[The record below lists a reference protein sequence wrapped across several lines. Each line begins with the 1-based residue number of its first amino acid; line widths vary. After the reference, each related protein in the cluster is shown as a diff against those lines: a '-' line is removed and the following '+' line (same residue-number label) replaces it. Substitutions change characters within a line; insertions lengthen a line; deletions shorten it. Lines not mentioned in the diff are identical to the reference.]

1 MFLFFSQRLC
11 VTADP
16 KNGTVR
22 NTPQKENTLM
32 NTNRRTLALVIA
44 SFCGT
49 SSVSMAQDGA
59 TLMSIVEPTSHVDSA
74 VVATRFNPAAD
85 LNSLSTSGSL
95 SDSSEVIDSSTSLDR
110 SNANVTSPEESKVPA
125 AMASYGGSQT
135 VCDSGCTHSPSTSCY
150 TASCS
155 PSKALSRS
163 DLGWFEMDTLLWW
176 GRGLTDSP
184 VIVGGAN
191 PTVLPT
197 IPLLGGRDN
206 PIGNDLLLGLRTDV
220 GLWLDDCSNY
230 GFGGRTWGILTD
242 GSEQVIVNGGNS
254 TGIQFF
260 NTSIG
265 APDSYVVNLDRG
277 VFGANVGEIGVLSDL
292 DVFSGELYGRGLLVG
307 DRRNR
312 VDLIGGY
319 TFLRLDSGYQLR
331 SRIVDGFT
339 DSPPPVG
346 TITTIVDQFSTKNT
360 FHGGSIGLASN
371 LTRGRVG
378 VGLTG
383 KVALGNMESTS
394 IVSGTFSQVP
404 PSPNPPTFANR
415 GLFAQSSNI
424 GTITQNNFTF
434 IPEMNA
440 KLRYRIGRGE
450 LGVGYTIVV
459 LPEVAMAP
467 SQIDQNIDV
476 LNILGAPVAPAPNFN
491 TEAYFLHG
499 LDLGMTFRF

>member
-1 MFLFFSQRLC
+1 
-11 VTADP
+11 
-16 KNGTVR
+16 
-22 NTPQKENTLM
+22 M

-49 SSVSMAQDGA
+49 SSVSMSQDAA
-59 TLMSIVEPTSHVDSA
+59 TLMSIAEPASHVDSG
-74 VVATRFNPAAD
+74 VVPTTITPATHF
-85 LNSLSTSGSL
+85 NSLATTGSL
-95 SDSSEVIDSSTSLDR
+95 SDSSDSIDSTATSGW
-110 SNANVTSPEESKVPA
+110 SETAATSRVEAKSPA
-125 AMASYGGSQT
+125 TMASYGGNQT
-135 VCDSGCTHSPSTSCY
+135 VCDSGCTHPASASCY
-150 TASCS
+150 TVAYG
-155 PSKALSRS
+155 PSKGACGSE
-163 DLGWFEMDTLLWW
+163 LGWFEMDTLLWW
-176 GRGLTDSP
+176 GRGQTQSP
-184 VIVGGAN
+184 VIVGGAT

-197 IPLLGGRDN
+197 VPLLGGGDN
-206 PIGNDLLLGLRTDV
+206 PIGNDLLLGLRADV
-220 GLWLDDCSNY
+220 GLWLDDCNHY

-242 GSEQVIVNGGNS
+242 GTEQVIVNGGNS

-260 NTSIG
+260 NTSLGI
-265 APDSYVVNLDRG
+265 PDTYVVNLDRG
-277 VFGANVGEIGVLSDL
+277 AFGANVGEIGVLSDL
-292 DVFSGELYGRGLLVG
+292 DVFSGELYGRALLVG

-360 FHGGSIGLASN
+360 FHGGTIGLASN

-378 VGLTG
+378 VGLSG

-394 IVSGTFSQVP
+394 IVSGAFSQVP
-404 PSPNPPTFANR
+404 PSPNPPTTANR

-459 LPEVAMAP
+459 LPEVAMAS
-467 SQIDQNIDV
+467 SQIDHNIDA

-491 TEAYFLHG
+491 TETYFLHG

>member
-1 MFLFFSQRLC
+1 
-11 VTADP
+11 
-16 KNGTVR
+16 
-22 NTPQKENTLM
+22 M

-49 SSVSMAQDGA
+49 SSVSLSQDAA
-59 TLMSIVEPTSHVDSA
+59 TLMSIAEPASHVDSG
-74 VVATRFNPAAD
+74 VVATKFTPAAD
-85 LNSLSTSGSL
+85 LNSQATTGSL
-95 SDSSEVIDSSTSLDR
+95 SDSTNSNDSTTTSEWSQTV
-110 SNANVTSPEESKVPA
+110 SPSRAEAKTPA
-125 AMASYGGSQT
+125 TMASYGGNQT
-135 VCDSGCTHSPSTSCY
+135 ICDSGCTHPASTSYY
-150 TASCS
+150 TAACV
-155 PSKALSRS
+155 PSKGASRS

-176 GRGLTDSP
+176 GRGLTQSP
-184 VIVGGAN
+184 VIVGGAT

-197 IPLLGGRDN
+197 VPLLGGTAD

-220 GLWLDDCSNY
+220 GLWLDDCNHY
-230 GFGGRTWGILTD
+230 GVGGRTWGILTS

-265 APDSYVVNLDRG
+265 APDTYVVNLDRG
-277 VFGANVGEIGVLSDL
+277 IFGANVGEIGVLSDL
-292 DVFSGELYGRGLLVG
+292 DVFSGELYGRALLIG
-307 DRRNR
+307 DQHHR

-331 SRIVDGFT
+331 SSIVDGFT

-360 FHGGSIGLASN
+360 FHGGSIGLASS

-378 VGLTG
+378 VDLSG

-394 IVSGTFSQVP
+394 IVSGAFSQVP
-404 PSPNPPTFANR
+404 PSPNPPTTANR

-467 SQIDQNIDV
+467 SQIDHNIDA
-476 LNILGAPVAPAPNFN
+476 LNIVGVPIAPAPNFN
-491 TEAYFLHG
+491 TESYFLHG